1 MERAQLREAD
11 EECHLA
17 DGEVAAGQ
25 VLRRE
30 LVPKLIEDL
39 SKRCVLCGQLAIQRP
54 DPHLQLLC
62 GVLRRRLAAAKL
74 IFEQLPDPATEA
86 RRWRHFVHLIGGVPI
101 EHRHERRVGPNTG
114 EIQNRRVQFEDI
126 LARPKKDGRAEKA
139 GVFACVGRS
148 GVSEPNEGR
157 YPVDAVTTR
166 PARTQL
172 ATMNSEDWRG
182 AAAPFGRRW
191 RRSARSC
198 PEKPSKLG
206 TMCDGEGPRLRFHAL
221 HLGS

>member
-54 DPHLQLLC
+54 DTHLQLLC

-157 YPVDAVTTR
+157 YPVDAGDDTAGPHPAGDDEFRRLAGRGGAIRETVAKER
-166 PARTQL
+166 PI
-172 ATMNSEDWRG
+172 M
-182 AAAPFGRRW
+182 
-191 RRSARSC
+191 
-198 PEKPSKLG
+198 
-206 TMCDGEGPRLRFHAL
+206 PREAIET
-221 HLGS
+221 GDYV